1 MTQDFI
7 SQAAPDIRHKIR
19 KLHMGPQTNQNQLID
34 TTSMVYNN
42 RDLEEVEREYSKKK
56 TAEIMATV
64 IGDALN
70 TQKASKGNP
79 KGHKDNAGKSSG
91 YKYKKSGH

>member
-1 MTQDFI
+1 
-7 SQAAPDIRHKIR
+7 
-19 KLHMGPQTNQNQLID
+19 
-34 TTSMVYNN
+34 
-42 RDLEEVEREYSKKK
+42 
-56 TAEIMATV
+56 MATV